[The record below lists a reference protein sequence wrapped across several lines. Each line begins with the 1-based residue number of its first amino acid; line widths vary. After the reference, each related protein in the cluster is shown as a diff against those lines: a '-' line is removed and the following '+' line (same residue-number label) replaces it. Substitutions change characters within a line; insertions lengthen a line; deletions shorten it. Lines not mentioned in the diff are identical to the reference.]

1 MMSERNSLMG
11 GSDLNHRRRLQ
22 GAVIMALRA
31 DPSSSSS
38 HGATTTTTATTA
50 PRKIRHWNT
59 CHYTYYN
66 CWIERERRKNK
77 VFPSTQLFFFLPIWK
92 HQSSNWLCLSFIR
105 FSPGPLLLAARS
117 APELRVCV
125 CTRPSN
131 LLTAFVIAENSQRAS
146 SSSSF
151 DFS

>member
-1 MMSERNSLMG
+1 
-11 GSDLNHRRRLQ
+11 
-22 GAVIMALRA
+22 MALRA

-38 HGATTTTTATTA
+38 HGATTTATTA

-125 CTRPSN
+125 H
-131 LLTAFVIAENSQRAS
+131 TAEQPPHSICDCRK
-146 SSSSF
+146 
-151 DFS
+151 